1 MDEKIKLL
9 YQGLYDKFG
18 ISPESVKA
26 RDKHQQEKRFSNL
39 ISLTE
44 IKESDSVL
52 DIGCG
57 SAELL
62 KYLRGMGFKG
72 QYYGIDFI
80 SDFINHAKK
89 EFNSDSKAF
98 FDEKNILVDD
108 FENKFDW
115 VVLSGVFNDKREN
128 SEEYFYKTINKM
140 FEVCKKGIVFNSLSK
155 YVDYE
160 DESLYYTY
168 PDLTLKYC
176 IEKLSKYTIINTN
189 YQLKK
194 DTIPFEYSIC
204 VFNK

>member
-1 MDEKIKLL
+1 MDEKIKSL

-26 RDKHQQEKRFSNL
+26 RDKHQQEERFSNL

-62 KYLRGMGFKG
+62 KYLRGKGFKG
-72 QYYGIDFI
+72 EYYGIDFI
-80 SDFINHAKK
+80 SDFVNHAKK
-89 EFNSDSKAF
+89 EFNNDSKAF

-115 VVLSGVFNDKREN
+115 VVLSGVFNDKRGN
-128 SEEYFYKTINKM
+128 SEE
-140 FEVCKKGIVFNSLSK
+140 
-155 YVDYE
+155 
-160 DESLYYTY
+160 
-168 PDLTLKYC
+168 
-176 IEKLSKYTIINTN
+176 
-189 YQLKK
+189 
-194 DTIPFEYSIC
+194 
-204 VFNK
+204 